1 MKRFRF
7 RLEAVRTLREVA
19 ERGQREAFGAAQQRY
34 ATAEAAVQ
42 AAATARRELLDHVAG
57 TRSGVFR
64 PSEQTAGLEALRQA
78 AHREAAAEKDRQEA
92 ATARDQARETWLEA
106 RRALQIIERLEEKAR
121 AEHREAADK
130 AEQSLLDELASI
142 GAARATP
149 SSFGAS

>member
-7 RLEAVRTLREVA
+7 RLEAVKTLREVA
-19 ERGQREAFGAAQQRY
+19 ERAQREAFGAAQQRY
-34 ATAEAAVQ
+34 AKAEAALQ
-42 AAATARRELLDHVAG
+42 AAAHARRELFDRVAG

-64 PSEQTAGLEALRQA
+64 PSEQSAGLEALRQA
-78 AHREAAAEKDRQEA
+78 AHTEAAAEKGRQEA

-142 GAARATP
+142 GAFRARA
-149 SSFGAS
+149 S

>member
-19 ERGQREAFGAAQQRY
+19 ERAQREAFGAAQQRL

-42 AAATARRELLDHVAG
+42 AAATARRELFDRVAG

-78 AHREAAAEKDRQEA
+78 AQQEAAAEKVRQEA
-92 ATARDQARETWLEA
+92 ASAREKARETWLEA

-121 AEHREAADK
+121 AAHREAADK

>member
-19 ERGQREAFGAAQQRY
+19 ERGQREAFGAALQRY

-42 AAATARRELLDHVAG
+42 AAVQARRELFDHVAG

-92 ATARDQARETWLEA
+92 ATARDRARETWLEA

-142 GAARATP
+142 GAARA
-149 SSFGAS
+149 SAK